1 MVTYRQCPQTQWC
14 EYIYQYLIVLVV
26 LCLFFFFDRINC
38 TEEEYAKIFSTING
52 WVDSLLSMICSHWVT
67 LSWIPVCFY
76 FEMKPI
82 LTLCLLEIWY
92 CHHKSCSDTCKS
104 YEKWYPPLL
113 AVCNISQHVAGSVWH
128 EKCLLRLLLPGGD
141 VDIETSQFTRAS
153 KILYNLALKVRHL
166 PTGCW
171 DELFG
176 VFLVLWNQVA

>member
-1 MVTYRQCPQTQWC
+1 MVTDRQCPQTQWC

-128 EKCLLRLLLPGGD
+128 EKVSPQVVAARRWCRYWD
-141 VDIETSQFTRAS
+141 FT
-153 KILYNLALKVRHL
+153 VH
-166 PTGCW
+166 
-171 DELFG
+171 
-176 VFLVLWNQVA
+176 